1 MGVSRTSWVVLA
13 AALLG
18 GCHASAPRQW
28 ESSLIVNNAEA
39 LAGAR
44 AAPTIEAR
52 FGGVVRD
59 ADAEHRIEFVGR
71 RLTRGLPD
79 PGYTYRYRLLDSDK
93 INALSLPGGRVY
105 ITRGLYARLS
115 SDDLLAA
122 VLAHEVAHLAS
133 RDHFKPAPSDA
144 GQALKRELSADAYA
158 LRILGDADL
167 RRTALIDLV
176 LLIEDALPAGWAE
189 ARAANLTE
197 RLRDGD
203 NIAPNI
209 GMK

>member
-1 MGVSRTSWVVLA
+1 MSRTSLVVLA
-13 AALLG
+13 AGLLG

-28 ESSLIVNNAEA
+28 KSSLIVNNAEA
-39 LAGAR
+39 LAGAQ

-59 ADAEHRIEFVGR
+59 ADAEHRIESIGR

-79 PGYTYRYRLLDSDK
+79 LGYTYQYRLLDSDK

-105 ITRGLYARLS
+105 ITRGLYAKLS

-122 VLAHEVAHLAS
+122 VLAHEVAHLVS

-144 GQALKRELSADAYA
+144 DRALKKELTADAYA
-158 LRILGDADL
+158 FRILGDADL

-189 ARAANLTE
+189 ARAANLAE
-197 RLRDGD
+197 QLHDAD
-203 NIAPNI
+203 NVAPRI